1 MCPVEV
7 PHVPFSTAAWTSGAE
22 DRNRRAGMA
31 LPRLPVEDFL
41 ISGHVE
47 RFARRHRVTVLD
59 RPGFGYSE
67 WPRKLATRTPR
78 AAA

>member
-1 MCPVEV
+1 MCRSGPR
-7 PHVPFSTAAWTSGAE
+7 PGPDGLRIATAGLAW
-22 DRNRRAGMA
+22 RY
-31 LPRLPVEDFL
+31 PRLPVEDFL

-59 RPGFGYSE
+59 RPGFGYSAR
-67 WPRKLATRTPR
+67 PRKLATHTPR